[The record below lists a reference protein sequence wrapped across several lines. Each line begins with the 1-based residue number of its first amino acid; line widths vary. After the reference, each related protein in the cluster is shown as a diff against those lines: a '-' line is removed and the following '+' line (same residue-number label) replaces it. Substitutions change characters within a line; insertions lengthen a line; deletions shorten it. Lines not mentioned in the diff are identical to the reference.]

1 MKLER
6 YNQIVWAA
14 IGSGTI
20 LITLVA
26 AVAFVVS
33 VVSELLSDRSGVP
46 VEVVADGPG
55 GEKAR
60 AAVRHDFCLPIPV
73 PGSPYQLIRVGV
85 DRVVVKDRAVVA
97 HLASSDSYDE
107 RRYARGCGFYG
118 SSDLETIGNVL
129 VRNVE
134 TGVTRPLLAQSAL
147 IQAIEYP
154 SGRAERE
161 ERRDFP
167 PPGTLYWEIAFADSN
182 GDGRLDEGDDLGAY
196 LSDPDGRNLKRVT
209 PEASRVLEKVY
220 DERRGLLYLKV
231 LREASGDRTLDAAD
245 ETALVEVHV
254 ARRAA
259 VRTVL
264 ERSRL
269 AELLR
274 AGATAR

>member
-6 YNQIVWAA
+6 YNQVVWAA

-20 LITLVA
+20 LLTLIAVVSFLVA
-26 AVAFVVS
+26 A
-33 VVSELLSDRSGVP
+33 LWPDRSGVP
-46 VEVVADGPG
+46 VEVVAGDDGDG
-55 GEKAR
+55 KGR
-60 AAVRHDFCLPIPV
+60 TAVRHDFCLPIPV

-85 DRVVVKDRAVVA
+85 DRVVVKGRTVVA
-97 HLASSDSYDE
+97 QLASSGDSYE
-107 RRYARGCGFYG
+107 ARYTRGCGFYG

-134 TGVTRPLLAQSAL
+134 TGAIRPLLAQSAL

-154 SGRAERE
+154 SGKTTRE

-167 PPGTLYWEIAFADSN
+167 PAGTLYWEIAFADSN

-196 LSDPDGRNLKRVT
+196 LSGPDGRELVRVT
-209 PEASRVLEKVY
+209 PAASRVLEKAY

-231 LREASGDRTLDAAD
+231 LREASGDRTLDAGD

-254 ARRAA
+254 ARRAML
-259 VRTVL
+259 RTVV
-264 ERSRL
+264 ERAQL

-274 AGATAR
+274 AGAAAR